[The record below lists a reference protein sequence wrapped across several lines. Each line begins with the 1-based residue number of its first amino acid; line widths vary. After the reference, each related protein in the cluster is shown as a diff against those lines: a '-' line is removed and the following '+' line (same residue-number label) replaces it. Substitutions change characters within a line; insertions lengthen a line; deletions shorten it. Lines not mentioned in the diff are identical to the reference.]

1 MMGNVLLGSISII
14 LACSPFLARNA
25 YFDNFFQINSF
36 PHTRNNFEVMVVSLG
51 GFGLALSLYYLFIKK
66 KNGSLHIV
74 IGILILIVGFF
85 YNEEKF
91 PLPNRNNLLGG
102 EMFFI
107 FVMSFVLAITGVITE
122 WLLD

>member
-1 MMGNVLLGSISII
+1 MMGNVLLGFISII
-14 LACSPFLARNA
+14 LACSPFLARIA
-25 YFDNFFQINSF
+25 YFDNFFRIDSF
-36 PHTRNNFEVMVVSLG
+36 PHTRNNFEMMVVSLG
-51 GFGLALSLYYLFIKK
+51 GLGLALSLYYLFIKK
-66 KNGSLHIV
+66 KNASLHIV

-107 FVMSFVLAITGVITE
+107 LVMSFVMAITGVIVE

>member
-1 MMGNVLLGSISII
+1 MKGNALLGFISII

-25 YFDNFFQINSF
+25 YFDNFFRINSF
-36 PHTRNNFEVMVVSLG
+36 PHTRNNLEVMVVSLG
-51 GFGLALSLYYLFIKK
+51 CLGLALSLYYLFIKK

-74 IGILILIVGFF
+74 IGILILLVGFF
-85 YNEEKF
+85 YNQEKF

-102 EMFFI
+102 EMFFML
-107 FVMSFVLAITGVITE
+107 VMSFVLTVTGVIVE

>member
-1 MMGNVLLGSISII
+1 M
-14 LACSPFLARNA
+14 
-25 YFDNFFQINSF
+25 
-36 PHTRNNFEVMVVSLG
+36 MVVSLG
-51 GFGLALSLYYLFIKK
+51 GLGLALSLYYLFIKK
-66 KNGSLHIV
+66 KNASLHIV

-107 FVMSFVLAITGVITE
+107 LVMSFVMAITGVIVE